1 MAKFCSKC
9 GNALQETER
18 FCAKCGAPVDTAP
31 YNPVAEAP
39 VQPAAQPVVAAPA
52 KANNLGVFYLATLG
66 LQVLQLILWF
76 CKTFQASAMGMSH
89 SVSTHEAF
97 VSDDMGFI
105 STVAIILS
113 IVGLLVTALPV
124 VMKTTSKRN
133 ALVIPKITILWSTVW
148 FIIYWAALSSR
159 ASDYSSFGMSAG
171 PTFAGVL
178 FLIVSLAVIVM
189 LFKISA
195 TAKKLAQ

>member
-39 VQPAAQPVVAAPA
+39 VQPVAQPVAAAPA
-52 KANNLGVFYLATLG
+52 QTNNLGLFYVITLG

-76 CKTFQASAMGMSH
+76 CKTFQASAMGISN

-124 VMKTTSKRN
+124 LLKTTSKRN

-148 FIIYWAALSSR
+148 FIIYWMALSSR

-189 LFKISA
+189 LFKITA
-195 TAKKLAQ
+195 DAKKLNK

>member
-18 FCAKCGAPVDTAP
+18 FCAKCGAAVEAAP
-31 YNPVAEAP
+31 YNPVTEAP
-39 VQPAAQPVVAAPA
+39 VQPIAQPVAVASAQ
-52 KANNLGVFYLATLG
+52 ANNLSLFYIITLG
-66 LQVLQLILWF
+66 LQVLQFILWF
-76 CKTFQASAMGMSH
+76 CKTFQASAMGISN

-97 VSDDMGFI
+97 VSDDLGAI
-105 STVAIILS
+105 STIAIILS
-113 IVGLLVTALPV
+113 IIGLLVTALPV

-133 ALVIPKITILWSTVW
+133 ALVVPKLTVLWSTVW
-148 FIIYWAALSSR
+148 FVIYWAALSSR

-178 FLIVSLAVIVM
+178 FLLVSLAIIVL

-195 TAKKLAQ
+195 TAKKLAK